1 MGSGLCFYYILG
13 NVEGVLECSLGRE
26 KKKKDKDLD
35 GECLIYV

>member
-26 KKKKDKDLD
+26 KKK
-35 GECLIYV
+35 G